1 MAKTEQL
8 KVVQK
13 EQKSNVN
20 KKERLNYE
28 ILGNYSRL
36 QTAVDKIKLRKVTL
50 PPHQRQASQ
59 CCQMFANIMILLITL
74 ISIGTFH
81 RPLLAYHAYNRQM
94 SVL

>member
-50 PPHQRQASQ
+50 PPH
-59 CCQMFANIMILLITL
+59 
-74 ISIGTFH
+74 
-81 RPLLAYHAYNRQM
+81 
-94 SVL
+94 